1 MDLVDEEHAALA
13 GELMKLARFVDEL
26 AQLGDAAR
34 DRGDGDEARVRLL
47 RGDRRERRLSG
58 ARRAPQDH
66 RWQLTCID
74 RLPKD
79 AALTDQ
85 VRLSDEF
92 SEIARAHT
100 CCEWLGGRH
109 QPILTPDAPW
119 LGLGCGDEP
128 REPKGLQHRPQV
140 TLLYAIGVGV
150 LTNVAL
156 SFLGRVLRQLNVR
169 FDPSGESVIIG
180 VAAAVIVAAVG
191 IGARRELIR
200 LALLGF
206 AVHASLV
213 INRFLGVAISGRT
226 PDDGSR
232 DAFSFTPLALGLLAA
247 GLILGIAIG
256 LIARGF
262 RPRLPWRPP
271 DRLVRA
277 AGFAFVVGAI
287 AGVVWPGPFLAQL
300 LGGADLVTAVGSLPL
315 ILAGPLA
322 GGAYA
327 SRGGVDYPRG

>member
-1 MDLVDEEHAALA
+1 M
-13 GELMKLARFVDEL
+13 
-26 AQLGDAAR
+26 
-34 DRGDGDEARVRLL
+34 
-47 RGDRRERRLSG
+47 
-58 ARRAPQDH
+58 
-66 RWQLTCID
+66 
-74 RLPKD
+74 
-79 AALTDQ
+79 
-85 VRLSDEF
+85 
-92 SEIARAHT
+92 
-100 CCEWLGGRH
+100 
-109 QPILTPDAPW
+109 
-119 LGLGCGDEP
+119 
-128 REPKGLQHRPQV
+128 

-150 LTNVAL
+150 LTNVAI
-156 SFLGRVLRQLNVR
+156 SFLGRLLRLLNVR

-200 LALLGF
+200 LALLGL
-206 AVHASLV
+206 AVHAALV
-213 INRFLGVAISGRT
+213 INRFLGVAITGRT

-232 DAFSFTPLALGLLAA
+232 DAFSFTPLALALLAA

-271 DRLVRA
+271 ERLVRA
-277 AGFAFVVGAI
+277 AGFAFVVGTI

-300 LGGADLVTAVGSLPL
+300 LGGADLVTAVVSLPL

-327 SRGGVDYPRG
+327 SRAGVDYRRVAILGVYMTLPIIVTLVAGTVAGVARLNDPRFDAVAGLLRGTIALSWFLVAMRLAGWPLGAAFAQGFLAPEVSTSAEQAP

>member
-1 MDLVDEEHAALA
+1 
-13 GELMKLARFVDEL
+13 
-26 AQLGDAAR
+26 
-34 DRGDGDEARVRLL
+34 
-47 RGDRRERRLSG
+47 
-58 ARRAPQDH
+58 
-66 RWQLTCID
+66 
-74 RLPKD
+74 
-79 AALTDQ
+79 
-85 VRLSDEF
+85 
-92 SEIARAHT
+92 
-100 CCEWLGGRH
+100 
-109 QPILTPDAPW
+109 
-119 LGLGCGDEP
+119 
-128 REPKGLQHRPQV
+128 V

-156 SFLGRVLRQLNVR
+156 SFLGRLVRLLNVR

-191 IGARRELIR
+191 IGARRELVR
-200 LALLGF
+200 LALLGL
-206 AVHASLV
+206 AVHVSLV

-271 DRLVRA
+271 ERLVRA
-277 AGFAFVVGAI
+277 AGFAFVVGTI

-300 LGGADLVTAVGSLPL
+300 LGGADLVTAAASLPL

-327 SRGGVDYPRG
+327 SRAGVDYRRVAILGAYMTLPIIVTLRRGRRSAAWHDRAVLVPRRDAPCRVASGCRLRSGFPGP